1 MGDAE
6 VPLRSILFKDDQNPF
21 FTPKPNDDGNVMY
34 FVDGLNTTIKN
45 MGVKKG
51 DIFLGLDGKMIPE
64 IKQENINEINAI
76 FTSSFMWDD
85 QTKFSITVKR
95 GDEIM
100 TFNGITG
107 SPSAIVSGV
116 INDPNATQKAISL
129 RNAWMKN

>member
-1 MGDAE
+1 
-6 VPLRSILFKDDQNPF
+6 
-21 FTPKPNDDGNVMY
+21 
-34 FVDGLNTTIKN
+34 

-76 FTSSFMWDD
+76 FTSSFMWDN
-85 QTKFSITVKR
+85 QTEFSITIKR
-95 GDEIM
+95 DDEIM

-129 RNAWMKN
+129 RNSWMKN